1 MKVYLSNYRY
11 HWISPYTI
19 LEKICFWE
27 KDRDVFYNLE
37 DKPDNK
43 YEKWVNGLMP
53 ICRAINKF
61 LDFVHP
67 SIQYVKIDKYDT
79 WSMDHTLA
87 YIILPMLKQLKETTH
102 GAPFV
107 DDKDVPKEF
116 KSTSAA
122 PKANEWDVDEHH
134 FKRWDYV
141 LDEMIY
147 AFESKVDDKSEEKFY
162 SGEHDIKSVACEW
175 DDKGK
180 ATLFEMVK
188 GPNDTFKID
197 TKGLEAHKKRVSN
210 GFRLFGKYYE
220 NLWD

>member
-27 KDRDVFYNLE
+27 KDKDVFYNLE

-87 YIILPMLKQLKETTH
+87 YIISLFS
-102 GAPFV
+102 PF
-107 DDKDVPKEF
+107 
-116 KSTSAA
+116 
-122 PKANEWDVDEHH
+122 
-134 FKRWDYV
+134 
-141 LDEMIY
+141 
-147 AFESKVDDKSEEKFY
+147 
-162 SGEHDIKSVACEW
+162 
-175 DDKGK
+175 
-180 ATLFEMVK
+180 
-188 GPNDTFKID
+188 
-197 TKGLEAHKKRVSN
+197 
-210 GFRLFGKYYE
+210 
-220 NLWD
+220 